1 MELQELTQQIKAFR
15 DERDWKQYHHP
26 KDLAMALSI
35 EAAEVLEIFRFKS
48 PAQVDSELPALKARL
63 GPELADCLFFILL
76 MAHDCGI
83 DIKTALHDKMDENAR
98 KYPVELCRGKNL
110 KYTEL

>member
-1 MELQELTQQIKAFR
+1 MELQQLTEAIQKFR

-35 EAAEVLEIFRFKS
+35 EASEVLELFRFKS
-48 PAQVDSELPALKARL
+48 TGQIDAQMPDLKTAL
-63 GPELADCLFFILL
+63 GHELADCFYFILL
-76 MAHDCGI
+76 MAADCGI
-83 DIKTALHDKMDENAR
+83 DLKEAMEQKMTENAR